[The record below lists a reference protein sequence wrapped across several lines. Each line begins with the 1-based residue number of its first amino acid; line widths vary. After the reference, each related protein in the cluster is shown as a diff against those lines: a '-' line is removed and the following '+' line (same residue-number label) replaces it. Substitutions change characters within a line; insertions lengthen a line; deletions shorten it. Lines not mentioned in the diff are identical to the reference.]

1 MAWDVETTELFDSW
15 LAEQDENAQDKILAS
30 LLVLSELGPN
40 LGAPHV
46 DTIKESK
53 YPNMKEIRVQVKG
66 HPIRGFFTFDPERKA
81 IVLCAGDK
89 KGLNE
94 KAFYKEMI
102 KIADEQYEQYLRDN
116 YGDK

>member
-1 MAWDVETTELFDSW
+1 
-15 LAEQDENAQDKILAS
+15 
-30 LLVLSELGPN
+30 
-40 LGAPHV
+40 
-46 DTIKESK
+46 
-53 YPNMKEIRVQVKG
+53 
-66 HPIRGFFTFDPERKA
+66 IRGFFAFDPERKA

>member
-40 LGAPHV
+40 LGRPHV

>member
-40 LGAPHV
+40 LGRPHV

-66 HPIRGFFTFDPERKA
+66 HPIRGFLHLIQNVKPLFCVLEIRK
-81 IVLCAGDK
+81 G
-89 KGLNE
+89 
-94 KAFYKEMI
+94 
-102 KIADEQYEQYLRDN
+102 
-116 YGDK
+116 

>member
-1 MAWDVETTELFDSW
+1 
-15 LAEQDENAQDKILAS
+15 
-30 LLVLSELGPN
+30 
-40 LGAPHV
+40 
-46 DTIKESK
+46 IKESK

-66 HPIRGFFTFDPERKA
+66 HPIRGFFAFDPERKA